1 MGGFGQAI
9 FGALNSAAE
18 AYNALEKVIFHACC
32 HGSTRRKATGWL
44 GTAGVYTDL
53 EATCQND
60 HVHEPW
66 GIHWAAGAWVFDT
79 SAEAA
84 YPALLAQR
92 AVQCMLK
99 VVAQRQLSLQA
110 PPRLHDLATAAQ
122 GKQSRRHSQLIPE
135 FHHFSKQLASE
146 PQQPGTKFLAPHLG
160 GDSREEL
167 QTETDGQQ
175 SDESVRKFVKVGVY
189 HTPKQFLS
197 RAKEL
202 KHPIDATDHLEPV
215 TRQALQFNLRY
226 PAEVVKLER
235 KKNLLFAKLLAAQ
248 TDSQEKALHHGL
260 SESLAKV
267 LSGKRILVWE
277 QLLRKYEYD
286 DMEVV
291 RFMRE
296 GVHLVGVHDSPPCYP
311 EKIKAASLTKQDLE
325 DSAVWRRKAI
335 IGKRVDTSDP
345 SHLRH
350 LEETALEETDMG
362 FIEGPFWSEREV
374 SDYFG
379 HDRWM
384 VVRRFVLVQ
393 GAEQKLRPI
402 NDCLEA
408 QLNMGFTSTSYLKLQ
423 DVDYIASLALK
434 VAEAVSTGQQ
444 RHGSGCGGLLC
455 WRGWSTTFLC
465 GELTDVWV
473 DCSGLQ
479 FQPCQSQ
486 HLVVV

>member
-1 MGGFGQAI
+1 MEHSTA
-9 FGALNSAAE
+9 AAE
-18 AYNALEKVIFHACC
+18 AYNALEKVVFHACC

-44 GTAGVYTDL
+44 STAGVYTDL

-66 GIHWAAGAWVFDT
+66 GVHWSAGAWVFDT

-99 VVAQRQLSLQA
+99 VVSQRKLSLQA

-122 GKQSRRHSQLIPE
+122 GKQSRRHAQLIPE

-167 QTETDGQQ
+167 QTETDGQHGQQ

-197 RAKEL
+197 LAKEL

-248 TDSQEKALHHGL
+248 TDSQEKALHDGL
-260 SESLAKV
+260 PASLAKV

-291 RFMRE
+291 RFMKE
-296 GVHLVGVHDSPPCYP
+296 GVHLVGVHDSPQCYP

-325 DSAVWRRKAI
+325 NSAVWRRKAI
-335 IGKRVDTSDP
+335 IGKRVEASDP

-350 LEETALEETDMG
+350 LEGTALEETDMG
-362 FIEGPFWSEREV
+362 F
-374 SDYFG
+374 
-379 HDRWM
+379 H
-384 VVRRFVLVQ
+384 
-393 GAEQKLRPI
+393 
-402 NDCLEA
+402 
-408 QLNMGFTSTSYLKLQ
+408 
-423 DVDYIASLALK
+423 
-434 VAEAVSTGQQ
+434 
-444 RHGSGCGGLLC
+444 
-455 WRGWSTTFLC
+455 
-465 GELTDVWV
+465 
-473 DCSGLQ
+473 
-479 FQPCQSQ
+479 
-486 HLVVV
+486 